1 MLEFKTTMGGD
12 TFRFQFLAAEYLSS
26 TNKLKCLEPLTSAKS
41 TADFAHEV
49 QVASGGSVGTINVVY
64 WGSNVELGKTYYM
77 QIKYATNTSLYGI
90 ANAERYFYNFYDG
103 NGNLIV
109 HQTSGVPY
117 NFTSDYV
124 ADPTKL
130 ANKGYSW
137 VPIFY
142 VSGVFSDDYAVAIGD
157 DLPPVFQLDTP
168 TLGGGNFHFLTKPDK
183 TKIKL
188 SELTNGLEPVTKFPG
203 DTSDTGG
210 GDGEYDIPDIPI
222 LLPILPQYSATDTK
236 FVSVYLPTETQ
247 IKSLANYVWG
257 AEGFWTAVY
266 KDMVANPMDLILGL
280 GVIPNVGTVTGEKNV
295 KVGVFDTG
303 VTMNYTEKQFFDFDC
318 GKVTIGKYYGNAI
331 DQSPNTRFSI
341 FLPFIGVRQLNTDE
355 IMGRE
360 IGVHYRIDVV
370 SGQCLALIQID
381 GSVRYQF
388 AGSCLAQIPFSGS
401 SYNGLINAGVNMA
414 IQTGTAIAT
423 GGATGAVAVASGA
436 NFLSSMKPD
445 ITRVGGI
452 GGNAGVLGVLTPY
465 IIRETPKQSLAN
477 DYNKFVGYPSNITA
491 KLSELTGFTQV
502 EKIRISGIIAT
513 DVEITEIEQL
523 LKQGVI
529 L

>member
-12 TFRFQFLAAEYLSS
+12 TFRFQFLAAEYTGAT
-26 TNKLKCLEPLTSAKS
+26 TNNLKCLEPLVSAKS
-41 TADFAHEV
+41 ASDFAHEV
-49 QVASGGSVGTINVVY
+49 QIASGGSVGTKNVVY
-64 WGSNVELGKTYYM
+64 WGTTVDLGTTYY
-77 QIKYATNTSLYGI
+77 IRIEYGGNVSLFGV
-90 ANAERYFYNFYDG
+90 ANAERYFYRFYDG
-103 NGNLIV
+103 SGNNLL
-109 HQTSGVPY
+109 TGTGDA
-117 NFTSDYV
+117 FFADYV

-130 ANKGYSW
+130 ANLGYTW
-137 VPIFY
+137 IPIFY
-142 VSGVFSDDYAVAIGD
+142 VSGIFSDDYAVAIGGE
-157 DLPPVFQLDTP
+157 LAPAYQMGTP
-168 TLGGGNFHFLTKPDK
+168 TLSSRQYVFLKKPNGQY
-183 TKIKL
+183 IKL
-188 SELTNGLEPVTKFPG
+188 SELNNGLEPVTKFPG

-210 GDGEYDIPDIPI
+210 GDGEYDISDIPI

-236 FVSVYLPTETQ
+236 FVSIYLPTEAQ
-247 IKSLANYVWG
+247 IKSLASYVWG
-257 AEGFWTAVY
+257 TKDFWTAVY

-280 GVIPNVGTVTGEKNV
+280 GVIPNVGTVTGEKSV
-295 KVGVFDTG
+295 KVGIFDTG
-303 VTMNYTEKQFFDFDC
+303 VAMNYTEKQFFDFDC

-355 IMGRE
+355 IIGRE
-360 IGVHYRIDVV
+360 VGVHYRIDVV

-388 AGSCLAQIPFSGS
+388 AGSCLSQIPFSGS

-445 ITRVGGI
+445 IHRVGGI
-452 GGNAGVLGVLTPY
+452 GGSAGVLGVLTPY

-491 KLSELTGFTQV
+491 KLSELTGFTQI

-513 DVEITEIEQL
+513 DVELTEIEQI

>member
-1 MLEFKTTMGGD
+1 MSTTYILRDTNGNIFNMEFATATYDPATNKTTVHDSVNTLGELCKSIETATGLRVGNYANVYPSKSPTAGTD
-12 TFRFQFLAAEYLSS
+12 NYFRIKYQQFTPNAGAIMPYDSNIYYYGFLKSDGTPLNLRVEEGWAYTQTGFYDPANKAAEYGAYEQQLLII
-26 TNKLKCLEPLTSAKS
+26 NGYGNEPIIGIT
-41 TADFAHEV
+41 
-49 QVASGGSVGTINVVY
+49 QGVY
-64 WGSNVELGKTYYM
+64 QTPPYTL
-77 QIKYATNTSLYGI
+77 
-90 ANAERYFYNFYDG
+90 
-103 NGNLIV
+103 NGNAGIKKTEGISTTYL
-109 HQTSGVPY
+109 T
-117 NFTSDYV
+117 
-124 ADPTKL
+124 
-130 ANKGYSW
+130 
-137 VPIFY
+137 
-142 VSGVFSDDYAVAIGD
+142 VSEF
-157 DLPPVFQLDTP
+157 F
-168 TLGGGNFHFLTKPDK
+168 GNYKPK
-183 TKIKL
+183 TQ
-188 SELTNGLEPVTKFPG
+188 FPG

-210 GDGEYDIPDIPI
+210 GDGEYDTSDIPI

-236 FVSVYLPTETQ
+236 FVSIYLPTEAQ
-247 IKSLANYVWG
+247 IKALASYVWG
-257 AEGFWTAVY
+257 TKDFWTAVY

-280 GVIPNVGTVTGEKNV
+280 GVIPNVGTVTGEKSV
-295 KVGVFDTG
+295 KVGIFDTG
-303 VTMNYTEKQFFDFDC
+303 VAMNYTEKQFFDFDC

-355 IMGRE
+355 IIGRE
-360 IGVHYRIDVV
+360 VGVHYRIDVV

-388 AGSCLAQIPFSGS
+388 AGSCLSQIPFSGS

-445 ITRVGGI
+445 IHRVGGI
-452 GGNAGVLGVLTPY
+452 GGSAGVLGVLTPY

-491 KLSELTGFTQV
+491 KLSELTGFTQI

-513 DVEITEIEQL
+513 DVELTEIEQI

>member
-1 MLEFKTTMGGD
+1 MSTTYILRDTNGNIFNMEF
-12 TFRFQFLAAEYLSS
+12 AEATYNPS
-26 TNKLKCLEPLTSAKS
+26 TNTTTVHDSVKTLGELCKSVEIATGLKVGGYTNIYPSKTP
-41 TADFAHEV
+41 TA
-49 QVASGGSVGTINVVY
+49 GTDNY
-64 WGSNVELGKTYYM
+64 FR
-77 QIKYATNTSLYGI
+77 IKYEQFSEGYNMRPWDSSIYYYGFLKSDGTSLNSGVEEGWAYVQTG
-90 ANAERYFYNFYDG
+90 FYD
-103 NGNLIV
+103 
-109 HQTSGVPY
+109 P
-117 NFTSDYV
+117 
-124 ADPTKL
+124 
-130 ANKGYSW
+130 
-137 VPIFY
+137 
-142 VSGVFSDDYAVAIGD
+142 
-157 DLPPVFQLDTP
+157 
-168 TLGGGNFHFLTKPDK
+168 PDK
-183 TKIKL
+183 AAGQGAYEQQLLIINGYGNEPIIGITKGKYQTPPYTLKGNAGIDNPNYTGYVKV
-188 SELTNGLEPVTKFPG
+188 SDFFGNYPPKTQFPG

-210 GDGEYDIPDIPI
+210 GDGEYDISDTPI

-236 FVSVYLPTETQ
+236 FVSIYLPTEAQ
-247 IKSLANYVWG
+247 IKSLASYVWG
-257 AEGFWTAVY
+257 TKDFWTAVY

-280 GVIPNVGTVTGEKNV
+280 GVIPNVGTVTGEKSV
-295 KVGVFDTG
+295 KVGIFDTG
-303 VTMNYTEKQFFDFDC
+303 VAMNYTEKQFFDFDC

-355 IMGRE
+355 IIGRE
-360 IGVHYRIDVV
+360 VGVHYRIDVV

-388 AGSCLAQIPFSGS
+388 AGSCLSQIPFSGS

-445 ITRVGGI
+445 IHRVGGI
-452 GGNAGVLGVLTPY
+452 GGSAGVLGVLTPY

-491 KLSELTGFTQV
+491 KLSELTGFTQI